1 MNIQKR
7 MRMDLEQALNN
18 YGEDIDYIILRDGT
32 TIEIID
38 ENNDDFV
45 EEKIEDN
52 YNYDNYLYKEINQ
65 DGTLRGKGMKTTLS
79 KPLRKTVLKS
89 INYNNNQGKL
99 RSTYD
104 DDNNN
109 ENNNN
114 VILKHSEDNEY
125 LQCANCFKFFNTK
138 ESEEETD
145 NTSNTSNNINNNI
158 NNNMINQ
165 PNIPRPQVIPAQP
178 PQEYNQNRIQNN
190 QPYYQPQQRYNQNNF
205 QNNPPYYQNIP
216 GQYPP
221 NPQQRMNMPPPPQQQ
236 YYNNYN
242 NNYNNQIPRGN
253 RMPYYN
259 NNQNNPM
266 FRSRKKEYPGSAK
279 KGKNSEF
286 NYEFSNQEKGYVD
299 NNLGNYYEYPV
310 NNNFNKKNSF
320 AHSSS
325 KKQENN
331 YYHNEI
337 EEFQE
342 NDYFRY

>member
-1 MNIQKR
+1 MFIPAEKIIIYLTPFIFGI
-7 MRMDLEQALNN
+7 DL
-18 YGEDIDYIILRDGT
+18 DIVLFDDEEKEVVKHFKFY
-32 TIEIID
+32 
-38 ENNDDFV
+38 ENNPDNLEIKQNIFLINRRNHYETVYNYFDNKNYNDIYEFYRNDIKPIYIH
-45 EEKIEDN
+45 EDEIMSNIYNKIKKDAKILKSTKIEN
-52 YNYDNYLYKEINQ
+52 SFKKE
-65 DGTLRGKGMKTTLS
+65 
-79 KPLRKTVLKS
+79 
-89 INYNNNQGKL
+89 
-99 RSTYD
+99 
-104 DDNNN
+104 
-109 ENNNN
+109 
-114 VILKHSEDNEY
+114 
-125 LQCANCFKFFNTK
+125 
-138 ESEEETD
+138 ESV
-145 NTSNTSNNINNNI
+145 NNNINNNI